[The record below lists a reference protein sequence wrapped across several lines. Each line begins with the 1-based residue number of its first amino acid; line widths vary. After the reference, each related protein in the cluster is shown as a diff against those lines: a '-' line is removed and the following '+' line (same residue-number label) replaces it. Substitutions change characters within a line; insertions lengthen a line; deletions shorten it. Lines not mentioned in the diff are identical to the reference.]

1 MLFFEINFKPLIGA
15 KNYTTSG
22 LENKKLTGMLMDYYF
37 AKADGSGGL
46 KNTASSVYKYNN
58 YKFTKVH

>member
-1 MLFFEINFKPLIGA
+1 
-15 KNYTTSG
+15 
-22 LENKKLTGMLMDYYF
+22 MLMDYYF